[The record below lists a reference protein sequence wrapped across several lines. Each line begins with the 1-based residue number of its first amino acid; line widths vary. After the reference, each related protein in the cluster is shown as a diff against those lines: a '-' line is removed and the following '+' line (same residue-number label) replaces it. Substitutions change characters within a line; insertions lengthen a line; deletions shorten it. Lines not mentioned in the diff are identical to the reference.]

1 MNASTCTVEV
11 WVMVRVTI
19 GFPRFLHHTSS
30 TLPHAWFG
38 LGSALGLGLLIAWC
52 GAKTEE
58 TPPSSRLRV
67 RVRDMLR
74 FRVNFGVR
82 VRVYAVWYK
91 KGDLH
96 LFDLTR
102 FSTSLI

>member
-1 MNASTCTVEV
+1 LGYGQGYDWLSSVSAPHFINTSTRLV
-11 WVMVRVTI
+11 WVRVSVRARLTDSVV
-19 GFPRFLHHTSS
+19 
-30 TLPHAWFG
+30 
-38 LGSALGLGLLIAWC
+38 WC
-52 GAKTEE
+52 KNRGD
-58 TPPSSRLRV
+58 PPSSRLRV

>member
-58 TPPSSRLRV
+58 TPPAVGLGSGLEICLGLGLTLGSGLGF
-67 RVRDMLR
+67 MLC
-74 FRVNFGVR
+74 GT
-82 VRVYAVWYK
+82 K
-91 KGDLH
+91 KETYT
-96 LFDLTR
+96 F
-102 FSTSLI
+102 LI